1 MKPCLLKT
9 VKLILGEASEA
20 QMRQLSLSN
29 TTIQRRIS
37 DMSEDVKEQ
46 VVKEIKPSPMFSFQ
60 VDESTDVSSCAQ
72 LLVFVKYIHSGDIKE
87 EFLFCN
93 ELDTTTSDDVMKKL
107 DTFFESTNLPWSCVC
122 GVCTDGAPAMLGSR
136 SGFRKKVR
144 TFP

>member
-20 QMRQLSLSN
+20 KMRQLSLSN

-46 VVKEIKPSPMFSFQ
+46 IVQEIKASPMFSFQ

-72 LLVFVKYIHSGDIKE
+72 LL
-87 EFLFCN
+87 L
-93 ELDTTTSDDVMKKL
+93 
-107 DTFFESTNLPWSCVC
+107 
-122 GVCTDGAPAMLGSR
+122 
-136 SGFRKKVR
+136 
-144 TFP
+144 